1 MITINSRDQ
10 LVGLLYGE
18 FSLSAETLVGV
29 ARIGGELLAEAL
41 THECAPGQLSVGA

>member
-18 FSLSAETLVGV
+18 FSLSAETLVGKDK
-29 ARIGGELLAEAL
+29 G
-41 THECAPGQLSVGA
+41 